1 MLHCTGRLPE
11 KDQVMRKSRMVE
23 SVTPT
28 ASFGKSPSAVIIRN
42 TTYLPLHAT
51 AGKEG
56 TLCRCS
62 LPGECAFFK
71 ILLNSDHTNSNILH
85 RLLLFSTGHL

>member
-23 SVTPT
+23 PVTPT
-28 ASFGKSPSAVIIRN
+28 ASFGESPSAVIIRN
-42 TTYLPLHAT
+42 TAYLPLHAT
-51 AGKEG
+51 VGEGKEG

-62 LPGECAFFK
+62 LTGKCGLFK
-71 ILLNSDHTNSNILH
+71 ILL
-85 RLLLFSTGHL
+85 FVKQ